1 MKRTIL
7 AILLGTVLFVCI
19 SFAGLRFLA
28 HHVEERVKATT
39 SYKLREGFPDGTEF
53 YLREIT
59 AAQWDQVKIW
69 RRMLELDFEIPDF
82 SALEDFDGSFQSEE
96 HLSLMIFYNGNQIV
110 DYVTWVSGN
119 ADVPELY
126 ESDGETALRY
136 ASLSQEEARFCVK
149 QADDRIKW
157 ILCE

>member
-1 MKRTIL
+1 MKRTMF
-7 AILLGTVLFVCI
+7 AILIGIVLFGCI
-19 SFAGLRFLA
+19 SFAGLRFFA
-28 HHVEERVKATT
+28 QRVDERVKATT
-39 SYKLREGFPDGTEF
+39 SYKLREGFPDDTEF

-59 AAQWDQVKIW
+59 TAQWDQVKIW
-69 RRMLELDFEIPDF
+69 RRMLETDFEMPDF
-82 SALEDFDGSFQSEE
+82 MALEDFDSSFQSGE

-110 DYVTWVSGN
+110 DYVTWVSEN

-136 ASLSQEEARFCVK
+136 ASLSRKEARFRAEH
-149 QADDRIKW
+149 ADDRIKW